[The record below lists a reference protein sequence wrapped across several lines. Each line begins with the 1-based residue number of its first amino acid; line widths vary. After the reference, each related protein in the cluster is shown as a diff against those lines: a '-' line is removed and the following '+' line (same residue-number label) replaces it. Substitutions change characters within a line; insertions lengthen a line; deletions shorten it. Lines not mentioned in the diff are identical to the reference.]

1 MICFW
6 HRIITGGENKLSFK
20 LLDLLY
26 KCKNEPENSQMYFSS
41 AWLQQIKHTLITSGL
56 EAIWLNP
63 ELYNHMG
70 LKRILSNNLSDMF
83 NNKWHNEIS
92 VKSSCI
98 VYKSIKESFKMEKY
112 LTMLDCGDRITISK
126 FRCRNSKIPA
136 VIQG

>member
-1 MICFW
+1 
-6 HRIITGGENKLSFK
+6 
-20 LLDLLY
+20 
-26 KCKNEPENSQMYFSS
+26 MYFSS

-70 LKRILSNNLSDMF
+70 LKRILSNNLLDMF

-112 LTMLDCGDRITISK
+112 LTMLDW
-126 FRCRNSKIPA
+126 
-136 VIQG
+136 